1 MNQTEIT
8 LFRLPL
14 LFCCAFLFL
23 SGCSDSGDSDGSGG
37 APLMN
42 PGTYTGRGSGYGG
55 NISVSALLSETEIEN
70 LTILSHHETV
80 SRPAVTQAL
89 SAVPHSITGGQ
100 TLDVD
105 TITGATAT
113 SFGIIDAVEDCVQ
126 QAGGENA
133 VHAFGL

>member
-1 MNQTEIT
+1 MNQLKIT

-23 SGCSDSGDSDGSGG
+23 PGCSDSDDSGD
-37 APLMN
+37 APLMR

-55 NISVSALLSETEIEN
+55 NISVSALLSETEIKS

-80 SRPAVTQAL
+80 SRPAVTQTL
-89 SAVPHSITGGQ
+89 SAVPQRITAGQ

-113 SFGIIDAVEDCVQ
+113 SFGIIDAVEDCIQ
-126 QAGGENA
+126 QAGGQNA